1 MLGLKDTKA
10 KQHFYQE
17 AIKISDEE
25 KQMNNLQI
33 LGTITRDIELKYS
46 QSGSAIA
53 NFGIAYNDTWKDVN
67 GEKKEK
73 AHFFEVSVFGK
84 QAETINQY
92 FHKGSRILIDGSLD
106 FQSWEKDGQKNS
118 KVGIKLNRFTFV
130 DRKSN
135 DASDGNNQGYQ
146 PQQQQG
152 YQPQQQQQGYQQPQ
166 QQQPQ
171 QQYQQNNQGQQQ
183 QQYTPPPTTYET
195 VPQ

>member
-1 MLGLKDTKA
+1 
-10 KQHFYQE
+10 
-17 AIKISDEE
+17 
-25 KQMNNLQI
+25 MNNLQI

-146 PQQQQG
+146 PQQQQ
-152 YQPQQQQQGYQQPQ
+152 QGYQQPQ

-183 QQYTPPPTTYET
+183 YTPPPTTYET
-195 VPQ
+195 VPR